1 MTKKN
6 ITLAELYWNDSYR
19 GNTSGPYDNGELFAP
34 GNNVPSVVKKSED
47 LVVSQLLA
55 FLSEGGSSH
64 GPSRYIDHSKAN
76 QGLSIFYREPDK
88 RSYDRWG
95 TSHAIALHMS
105 VKYDFMKKATDAVI
119 NAYKNDQAFFEHLM
133 PRMAKT
139 VSSLEELSHGGTYRN
154 NSGVIRRAVLTYSKS
169 LADVIDETVNPI
181 IEVDTNLYA
190 NPPYMD
196 IIKSQGGDSR
206 GIADRALARLVPDIF
221 EAMAPHILYKLVVSD
236 TLSNTFA
243 RIAPTWI
250 KENSDD
256 APDDQVIA
264 AWSRSHHEDDEV
276 IYFDISPKDA
286 LSELDELPDHLRVQ
300 YKDMVSQP
308 LQSDIDFVRKE
319 LIDDYTIHRDPSNI
333 STTLGTV
340 IAEQL
345 ESLEESGVLTMDTN
359 WFMEQLGVN
368 EKIFEHV
375 TDGEWGFRAESF
387 KPVDGIENEA
397 FELVL
402 RRIRVQQVTTDQ
414 FIQECLE
421 KAIQLNQENLTE
433 YYGEE
438 LTDALDYYGFSPED
452 IREIRWT

>member
-1 MTKKN
+1 MKN
-6 ITLAELYWNDSYR
+6 IKLAELYWDDNYI
-19 GNTSGPYDNGELFAP
+19 GNEREPYDNGELFAP

-55 FLSEGGSSH
+55 FLSEGGSVN
-64 GPSRYIDHSKAN
+64 GPSRYIDHSEAG
-76 QGLSIFYREPDK
+76 QGFALFYREPDTQ
-88 RSYDRWG
+88 SYDRWG
-95 TSHAIALHMS
+95 TGHKIALYMS
-105 VKYDFMKKATDAVI
+105 PNYWFMEKATDAVI
-119 NAYKNDQAFFEHLM
+119 TAYKNDQAFFEHLM
-133 PRMAKT
+133 PRMAKA
-139 VSSLEELSHGGTYRN
+139 VSSLEELSRVGTYLS
-154 NSGVIRRAVLTYSKS
+154 NSGVIRRAVLTYSKK
-169 LADVIDETVNPI
+169 LPDVIAETVNPI
-181 IEVDTNLYA
+181 IEVDTSEYA

-196 IIKSQGGDSR
+196 IIKNQSGDSR
-206 GIADRALARLVPDIF
+206 SIADRALARLVPDIF
-221 EAMAPHILYKLVVSD
+221 EAMAPHILDKLVVSD
-236 TLSNTFA
+236 PLSNTFA

-264 AWSRSHHEDDEV
+264 AWSRSHCEDNEV

-286 LSELDELPDHLRVQ
+286 LSELDELPDHLHLQ
-300 YKDMVSQP
+300 YKDLVSQP

-319 LIDDYTIHRDPSNI
+319 LIGDYTIHRDPSNI
-333 STTLGTV
+333 NKTLDTV
-340 IAEQL
+340 IGEQL
-345 ESLEESGVLTMDTN
+345 ESLEESGVLTIDTG

-375 TDGEWGFRAESF
+375 TDGEWSFRAENF

-414 FIQECLE
+414 FIQECLDE
-421 KAIQLNQENLTE
+421 AIQLNQENFTE

-438 LTDALDYYGFSPED
+438 LTDALNYYGFGAED